1 MMERSLT
8 ILRWSAGLGTA
19 LASAVLIALTLSHSG
34 YLGATG
40 AAIDHSAERI
50 VDLLMA
56 RSPDRR
62 TTAELTKTKG
72 RSARA
77 GLPAAP
83 ATPDSE
89 RMLGKTFPPDNL
101 SQVMKAPEEL
111 LASGPWPEQISEL
124 PEIGGPFALGETPFQ
139 GVTPPG
145 TGIRGP
151 GWIGDGFGGGGSSGG
166 GSGGGSSGGG
176 SSGGGEGGTVPPPPV
191 VAAIPEPSTWITMTL
206 GVLLCAGSLR
216 RRNRLV
222 RRAIA

>member
-1 MMERSLT
+1 
-8 ILRWSAGLGTA
+8 
-19 LASAVLIALTLSHSG
+19 
-34 YLGATG
+34 
-40 AAIDHSAERI
+40 
-50 VDLLMA
+50 
-56 RSPDRR
+56 
-62 TTAELTKTKG
+62 
-72 RSARA
+72 
-77 GLPAAP
+77 
-83 ATPDSE
+83 
-89 RMLGKTFPPDNL
+89 MLGKTFPPDQL
-101 SQVMKAPEEL
+101 AQAMKAPEDL
-111 LASGPWPEQISEL
+111 LASGPWPEQITQL

-191 VAAIPEPSTWITMTL
+191 VAAIPEPSTWVTMTL

-216 RRNRLV
+216 RRNRRV